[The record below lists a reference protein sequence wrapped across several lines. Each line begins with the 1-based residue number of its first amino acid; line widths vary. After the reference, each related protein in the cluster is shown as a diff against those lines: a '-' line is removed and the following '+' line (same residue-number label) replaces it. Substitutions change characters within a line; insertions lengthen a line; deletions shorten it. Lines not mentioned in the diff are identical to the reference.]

1 MTNGKRLNLF
11 TQIFTALDF
20 DTSMN
25 SDQEEDPLAALKE
38 NTINVEP
45 PNVVEEAVRVLGSV
59 NSTANVMQ
67 EPIRS
72 PTRKKLLKDMK
83 DIKQRMTPA
92 VLSQLPSHQLVD
104 LHQQLNEMMTSVVIA
119 LKSKCAASPQVSQ
132 SSQSDSD

>member
-1 MTNGKRLNLF
+1 
-11 TQIFTALDF
+11 
-20 DTSMN
+20 MN
-25 SDQEEDPLAALKE
+25 SDQEEDPYAALKE
-38 NTINVEP
+38 NTINTEP
-45 PNVVEEAVRVLGSV
+45 SDVVEEAVRVLGSV
-59 NSTANVMQ
+59 NSTVNVIQ

-92 VLSQLPSHQLVD
+92 VLSRLPSHQLVD

-119 LKSKCAASPQVSQ
+119 LKSKCASSPQVSQ

>member
-38 NTINVEP
+38 NTINMEP

-59 NSTANVMQ
+59 NSTANVIQ

-83 DIKQRMTPA
+83 DIKQRMTPT

>member
-1 MTNGKRLNLF
+1 M
-11 TQIFTALDF
+11 DF

-38 NTINVEP
+38 NTINTESTDA
-45 PNVVEEAVRVLGSV
+45 VEEAVRVLGSV
-59 NSTANVMQ
+59 DSTANVIQ

-83 DIKQRMTPA
+83 DIKQRMTPS
-92 VLSQLPSHQLVD
+92 VLSRLPSHQLVD

-119 LKSKCAASPQVSQ
+119 LKAKCASSPQVSQ